1 VVSKRNLKDSC
12 EWSVVREKLM
22 KNDENSEH
30 CAVKSYKSLI
40 VWKKGIEL
48 AKFIYRVTEN
58 YPKKEE
64 YGLVNQTRRASVSI
78 PSNIAEGQARSSTK
92 EFVRFLSIARGSL
105 AELDTDIIL
114 AFELNYLKQDDFDT
128 ISAQIDELQK
138 MLYKLIE
145 RLED

>member
-1 VVSKRNLKDSC
+1 VSGQ
-12 EWSVVREKLM
+12 WSVVRKKLM
-22 KNDENSEH
+22 NNDENSEH
-30 CAVKSYKSLI
+30 CVVKSYKSLI

-48 AKFIYRVTEN
+48 AKIIYRITEN

-105 AELDTDIIL
+105 AELDTHTIL
-114 AFELNYLKQDDFDT
+114 AFELNYLKQNDFDT

-138 MLYKLIE
+138 MLYRLIE
-145 RLED
+145 RLES